1 MCAFLTKFRSSKT
14 KLHLTH
20 FTSYL
25 SQPYSPITYTYNR
38 LSIDLSNQEI
48 NSIEYTAF
56 LKILPLLI
64 YGRAENLDNQVL
76 DIRMSK
82 VTIKQ
87 SRRRPK

>member
-1 MCAFLTKFRSSKT
+1 MIMKEHTVLQDHTMKEKICGKTEYLFFMFAFLTKLRSSKT

-48 NSIEYTAF
+48 NSTEHTAF
-56 LKILPLLI
+56 
-64 YGRAENLDNQVL
+64 
-76 DIRMSK
+76 
-82 VTIKQ
+82 
-87 SRRRPK
+87 

>member
-1 MCAFLTKFRSSKT
+1 MFVFLTKLRSSKT
-14 KLHLTH
+14 KLHLPH
-20 FTSYL
+20 LTSYL

-48 NSIEYTAF
+48 NSTEYTAF
-56 LKILPLLI
+56 LKILPFLI
-64 YGRAENLDNQVL
+64 YGQAENLDNQVL
-76 DIRMSK
+76 DIHMSR